1 MKQINA
7 QSFRTLRKSRKLS
20 QQWVASK
27 CKCSIS
33 LISKWEKGAH
43 LPSGEIMRRIACTA
57 LEIEELPI
65 PSLKYCWKCQTQKQL
80 SSFGRDNSRPSKLQS
95 KCLVCNNEVTN
106 AWRKTNKT
114 KFNDYNKTRYK
125 INKKKSHRRRLAQV
139 CKGGTFL
146 LTKSDGSKEWVTQ
159 NKKEVID
166 ILRQGELNGARQR
179 RQKQMK
185 EKHERI

>member
-27 CKCSIS
+27 CGCSIS
-33 LISKWEKGAH
+33 LISKWEKGAYS
-43 LPSGEIMRRIACTA
+43 PSGEIMRRIECTA
-57 LEIEELPI
+57 SEIETLPI

-80 SSFGRDNSRPSKLQS
+80 SSFGRDISRPSKLQS
-95 KCLVCNNEVTN
+95 KCLVCNQKVAN
-106 AWRKTNKT
+106 AWRKANKT
-114 KFNDYNKTRYK
+114 K
-125 INKKKSHRRRLAQV
+125 NKKKSHRRRLAQV

-159 NKKEVID
+159 SKKEVID
-166 ILRQGELNGARQR
+166 ILRQGELNGAWQR
-179 RQKQMK
+179 RQKQRM
-185 EKHERI
+185 EKNERI